1 MLLLL
6 KMETRRKRNRTKSEE
21 KEIRTVKEVYE
32 LIKLRKM
39 YSTLKPDN
47 YKQAMKNI
55 DKIIERRAE
64 S

>member
-1 MLLLL
+1 
-6 KMETRRKRNRTKSEE
+6 METRRKRNRTESEE

-55 DKIIERRAE
+55 DKIIERRLE